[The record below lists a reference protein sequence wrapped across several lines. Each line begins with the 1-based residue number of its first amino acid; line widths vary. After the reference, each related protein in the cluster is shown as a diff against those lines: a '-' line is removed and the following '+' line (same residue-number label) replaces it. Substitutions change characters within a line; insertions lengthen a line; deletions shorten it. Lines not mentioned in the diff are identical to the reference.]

1 MAQPAFDTLKF
12 VKTLQQAG
20 IPPQQAEAFS
30 DEVRASHE
38 AVDVATARDLNDGHK
53 NLSAEIASVR
63 KDLSAE
69 ITGVRKEMTERFEKT
84 DAEIA
89 NVHKDLSAEITDL
102 RKEITWRFEQIDEK
116 FIQIDKKFEQIDRR
130 FDRLEI
136 KFERL
141 QWFIVAAAL
150 GLIFKEQI
158 VRLMG
163 A

>member
-30 DEVRASHE
+30 DAVRASHE

-69 ITGVRKEMTERFEKT
+69 IT
-84 DAEIA
+84 
-89 NVHKDLSAEITDL
+89 DL
-102 RKEITWRFEQIDEK
+102 RKEMTWRFEQIDEK